1 MYAAIVDML
10 VKGGPVM
17 VPLGIVSVMAVA
29 ISIERLWYFAKLRHD
44 DGDHLMDELRVL
56 VHEGRLLE
64 AMQSIRRVNGPTAA
78 VLAEGLAAWDRP
90 IEEVRSRVER
100 VGQDEVLKLEARM
113 AWLDA
118 IVTGAP
124 MLGLLGTVTGII
136 RSFRILANMQGVEPT
151 GLSSGIAEALITTAA
166 GLIIAIPVLFI
177 HVYLS
182 SIIDQRVAQ
191 LNRTTAELLQLLT
204 EVRGRS

>member
-1 MYAAIVDML
+1 MFAAVVDVL

-17 VPLGIVSVMAVA
+17 IPLGLVSVMAVA
-29 ISIERLWYFAKLRHD
+29 ISLERLWYFARLRD
-44 DGDHLMDELRVL
+44 DSEHLMDQLRVL

-64 AMQSIRRVNGPTAA
+64 AMQVIRRANGPTSAL
-78 VLAEGLAAWDRP
+78 LAEGLAAWDRP
-90 IEEVRSRVER
+90 LDEVRARVER
-100 VGQDEVLKLEARM
+100 VGQEEVAKMEARM

-136 RSFRILANMQGVEPT
+136 RSFRILASMEGVDPS

-166 GLIIAIPVLFI
+166 GLIIAVPVLFI
-177 HVYLS
+177 YVYLS
-182 SIIDQRVAQ
+182 GVIERRVAA
-191 LNRTTAELLQLLT
+191 LNRTVSDFLQLLSET
-204 EVRGRS
+204 RGRG